1 MVADGKDIIGWYF
14 NQVLS
19 TTPSVHLSRTCM
31 YNNGNWGTD
40 AGLIAASAPLQTEI
54 YVVNKIYHSE
64 DSDEA
69 EKRWSR
75 IKSSN
80 NNNNNHALYITKHSN
95 HYRPVTR
102 MIISHPLTFFFHD
115 TTAININ

>member
-1 MVADGKDIIGWYF
+1 MVSDGKDIIGWYF

-19 TTPSVHLSRTCM
+19 TTPSEHLSRTCV

-54 YVVNKIYHSE
+54 YVANKIYHSE

-75 IKSSN
+75 IKPS
-80 NNNNNHALYITKHSN
+80 NNNNNHALYITNHSN

-102 MIISHPLTFFFHD
+102 MIINHPPKFFFHD